1 MLSTSDQE
9 RLDGY
14 QKHVL
19 QVLGIINE
27 RITVMALNLVNL
39 QAAAAQLEADNAT
52 LIGLVQQLLAA
63 NPDSGVQAQ
72 LDAITAG
79 LTASDT
85 SVAAEIAAL
94 SPTGATGPSGATGS
108 TGATGVSG
116 ATGS

>member
-1 MLSTSDQE
+1 MLSHPDQE
-9 RLDGY
+9 HLDGY
-14 QKHVL
+14 QRHVL
-19 QVLGIINE
+19 QMLDTINE
-27 RITVMALNLVNL
+27 RTTAMSLNLANL

-94 SPTGATGPSGATGS
+94 SPTGATGPSGS
-108 TGATGVSG
+108 TGTTGVSG

>member
-1 MLSTSDQE
+1 MLSPSDME

-19 QVLGIINE
+19 QMLDNINK
-27 RITVMALNLVNL
+27 RTLVMALNLSNI

-72 LDAITAG
+72 LDAITA
-79 LTASDT
+79 AR
-85 SVAAEIAAL
+85 
-94 SPTGATGPSGATGS
+94 P
-108 TGATGVSG
+108 
-116 ATGS
+116 